1 MSTIDRLEPQ
11 QQHSLVML
19 FCTGL
24 LFWMSIAILLPTL
37 PAYINKIGIGQEQL
51 GWIMGSFAIGLLAT
65 RPIVGKLADTRGRKF
80 VLIIGTIV
88 AAIAP
93 LGYLTVTSVP
103 LLMVIRAFHGIS
115 IAAFTTAYS
124 ALVVDVSP
132 VAKRGETIGYM
143 SLANPVGVA
152 LGPAIGGYLQV
163 AGMYSTI
170 FWISVICGVISC
182 LGANQLSAKPILFT
196 ALGSKIEPPAP
207 TSIWKILT
215 NPALSIPAA
224 VLLLIGFPFG
234 ALHTFMPLYIQDSHI
249 DLNPGLF
256 YTMAAMA
263 SFSARTVIGRRSDR
277 YGRGI
282 FIAGSLCCYTAGMYC
297 LANGGSKFSFI
308 AGAILE
314 GLGTGTLIPM
324 VIALVS
330 DRSLP
335 EHRGQVLSTCTAGLD
350 LGIAIASPLFG
361 AVIAR
366 LGYHG
371 VFAIGTSLAFMAI
384 LLFMGWGNQ
393 TMGQSIGFCLGRN
406 KDFYRLS

>member
-1 MSTIDRLEPQ
+1 METTDRLEPQ
-11 QQHSLVML
+11 QRRSLMVL
-19 FCTGL
+19 FSAGL
-24 LFWMSIAILLPTL
+24 FFWMSIAILLPTL
-37 PAYINKIGIGQEQL
+37 PAYIDKIGIGQEDL

-80 VLIIGTIV
+80 VLLIGTIV

-103 LLMVIRAFHGIS
+103 LLMVIRAFHGVS

-132 VAKRGETIGYM
+132 IQKRGEIIGYM

-152 LGPAIGGYLQV
+152 LGPALGGYLQV
-163 AGMYSTI
+163 ADLYSMI
-170 FWISVICGVISC
+170 FWLSIIFGLLSY
-182 LGANQLSAKPILFT
+182 LGANQLVAKPAIVMSP
-196 ALGSKIEPPAP
+196 GSKMESQTVI
-207 TSIWKILT
+207 SISQILT
-215 NPALSIPAA
+215 NPALGVPAA

-234 ALHTFMPLYIQDSHI
+234 AIHTFMPLYIKSSHI
-249 DLNPGLF
+249 ALNPGLF
-256 YTMAAMA
+256 YTIAAIA
-263 SFSARTVIGRRSDR
+263 SFSARTVIGGRSDR

-282 FIAGSLCCYTAGMYC
+282 FIASSLCCYTLGMC
-297 LANGGSKFSFI
+297 FLAKGGSVINFV
-308 AGAILE
+308 AGAVLE

-324 VIALVS
+324 VIALVA
-330 DRSLP
+330 DRSQP

-361 AVIAR
+361 AVVTQ

-371 VFAIGTSLAFMAI
+371 MFSIGAGLAFSAI

-393 TMGQSIGFCLGRN
+393 TMRQSIGFCIGRN
-406 KDFYRLS
+406 KDFYRLG

>member
-1 MSTIDRLEPQ
+1 METTDRLEPQ
-11 QQHSLVML
+11 QRHSLMVL
-19 FCTGL
+19 FSAGL

-37 PAYINKIGIGQEQL
+37 PAYIDKIGIGQEHL

-80 VLIIGTIV
+80 VLLIGTIV

-93 LGYLTVTSVP
+93 LGYLTVTSIP

-115 IAAFTTAYS
+115 IAAFATAYS

-132 VAKRGETIGYM
+132 IQKRGEIIGYM

-152 LGPAIGGYLQV
+152 LGPALGGYLQV
-163 AGMYSTI
+163 AGLYGTI
-170 FWISVICGVISC
+170 FWISIIFGLLSY
-182 LGANQLSAKPILFT
+182 LGANQLVAKSVIVT
-196 ALGSKIEPPAP
+196 SEIESPTT
-207 TSIWKILT
+207 TSIGQILT
-215 NPALSIPAA
+215 NPALGIPAA

-234 ALHTFMPLYIQDSHI
+234 ALHTFMPLYIQSSHI
-249 DLNPGLF
+249 ALNPGLF
-256 YTMAAMA
+256 YTMAALA
-263 SFSARTVIGRRSDR
+263 SFSARTVIGSRSDR

-282 FIAGSLCCYTAGMYC
+282 FIAGSLCCYTLGMC
-297 LANGGSKFSFI
+297 FLAKGGSVINFV

-330 DRSLP
+330 DRSQP

-361 AVIAR
+361 AVVAR

-371 VFAIGTSLAFMAI
+371 VFLIGAGLAFTAI
-384 LLFMGWGNQ
+384 LLFLGWGNR
-393 TMGQSIGFCLGRN
+393 TMGQSIGFCIGRN
-406 KDFYRLS
+406 RDSYRLG

>member
-11 QQHSLVML
+11 QRRSLMVL
-19 FCTGL
+19 FGTGL

-37 PAYINKIGIGQEQL
+37 PAYIDKIGIGQEHL
-51 GWIMGSFAIGLLAT
+51 GWIMGSFAIGLLAS

-80 VLIIGTIV
+80 VLVLGTIV
-88 AAIAP
+88 VAIAP

-103 LLMVIRAFHGIS
+103 LLMLIRAFHGIS

-132 VAKRGETIGYM
+132 IEKRGEIIGYM
-143 SLANPVGVA
+143 SLTNPVGVA

-163 AGMYSTI
+163 AGLYSTI
-170 FWISVICGVISC
+170 FWLSIVFGLLSYI
-182 LGANQLSAKPILFT
+182 GANQLAATPTIYSELSSENKLA
-196 ALGSKIEPPAP
+196 AP

-234 ALHTFMPLYIQDSHI
+234 ALHTFMPLYIQASHI
-249 DLNPGLF
+249 NLNPGLF
-256 YTMAAMA
+256 YTMAALA

-282 FIAGSLCCYTAGMYC
+282 FIAASLCCYTAGMCC
-297 LANGGSKFSFI
+297 LAKGGSTISFI

-314 GLGTGTLIPM
+314 GLGTGILIPM

-361 AVIAR
+361 AVISR
-366 LGYHG
+366 LGYQG
-371 VFAIGTSLAFMAI
+371 VFAIGASFAFMAI
-384 LLFMGWGNQ
+384 LLFLGWGNK
-393 TMGQSIGFCLGRN
+393 TLGQSIGFCLGRN
-406 KDFYRLS
+406 KDYYRLG

>member
-1 MSTIDRLEPQ
+1 METTDQLEPEQ
-11 QQHSLVML
+11 RRSLIVL
-19 FCTGL
+19 FSAGL

-37 PAYINKIGIGQEQL
+37 PAYIDKIGIGQEHL

-65 RPIVGKLADTRGRKF
+65 RSIVGKLADTRGRKF
-80 VLIIGTIV
+80 VLLIGTMV

-93 LGYLTVTSVP
+93 LGYLAVTSVP
-103 LLMVIRAFHGIS
+103 LLMLIRAFHGVS

-132 VAKRGETIGYM
+132 IQKRGEIIGYM

-152 LGPAIGGYLQV
+152 LGPALGGYLQV
-163 AGMYSTI
+163 AGLYSTI
-170 FWISVICGVISC
+170 FWISIIFGLLSY
-182 LGANQLSAKPILFT
+182 LGANQLTAKPLIPAT
-196 ALGSKIEPPAP
+196 PDSDKIQSP
-207 TSIWKILT
+207 TSIGQIMT

-234 ALHTFMPLYIQDSHI
+234 ALHTFMPLYIQSSHI
-249 DLNPGLF
+249 NLNPGLF

-263 SFSARTVIGRRSDR
+263 SFSARTVIGSRSDR

-282 FIAGSLCCYTAGMYC
+282 FIAGSLCCYTLGMC
-297 LANGGSKFSFI
+297 FLAKGGSAINFI

-330 DRSLP
+330 DRSQP
-335 EHRGQVLSTCTAGLD
+335 AHRGQVLSTCTAGLD

-361 AVIAR
+361 AVVAR

-371 VFAIGTSLAFMAI
+371 VFTIGAGLAFAAI
-384 LLFMGWGNQ
+384 LLFLGWGNQ
-393 TMGQSIGFCLGRN
+393 TMRQSIGFCIGRN
-406 KDFYRLS
+406 KDSYRLG

>member
-11 QQHSLVML
+11 QRRSLVVL

-37 PAYINKIGIGQEQL
+37 PAYIDKIGIGQEHL

-65 RPIVGKLADTRGRKF
+65 RPLVGKLADTRGRKF
-80 VLIIGTIV
+80 VLLIGTIV

-93 LGYLTVTSVP
+93 FGYLTVTSVP
-103 LLMVIRAFHGIS
+103 LLMLIRAFHGIS

-124 ALVVDVSP
+124 ALVIDVSP
-132 VAKRGETIGYM
+132 IEKRGEIIGYM

-152 LGPAIGGYLQV
+152 LGPALGGYLQV
-163 AGMYSTI
+163 AGLYSII
-170 FWISVICGVISC
+170 FWISIIFGLLSC
-182 LGANQLSAKPILFT
+182 LGANQLAAKPVIVTSLNNE
-196 ALGSKIEPPAP
+196 IESPAA
-207 TSIWKILT
+207 TSIGQILT

-234 ALHTFMPLYIQDSHI
+234 ALHTFMPLYIESSHI
-249 DLNPGLF
+249 YLNPGLF
-256 YTMAAMA
+256 YTMAALA
-263 SFSARTVIGRRSDR
+263 SFSARTVIGSRSDR

-282 FIAGSLCCYTAGMYC
+282 FIAGSLCCYTLGMC
-297 LANGGSKFSFI
+297 FLARGGSVADFV

-330 DRSLP
+330 DRSQP

-361 AVIAR
+361 AVVAR

-371 VFAIGTSLAFMAI
+371 VFSIGAGLAFSAI
-384 LLFMGWGNQ
+384 LLFLGWGNR

-406 KDFYRLS
+406 KDSYRLG

>member
-196 ALGSKIEPPAP
+196 ALGSKIEPSAP

-282 FIAGSLCCYTAGMYC
+282 FTAGSLCCYTAGMYC
-297 LANGGSKFSFI
+297 LANGGSKLSFI

-393 TMGQSIGFCLGRN
+393 TMGQSIGFCFGRN
-406 KDFYRLS
+406 KDFYSLN

>member
-1 MSTIDRLEPQ
+1 METTDRLEPQ
-11 QQHSLVML
+11 QRRSLMVL
-19 FCTGL
+19 FSAGL
-24 LFWMSIAILLPTL
+24 FFWMSIAILLPTL
-37 PAYINKIGIGQEQL
+37 PAYIDKIGIGQEHL

-80 VLIIGTIV
+80 VLLIGTIV

-103 LLMVIRAFHGIS
+103 LLMVIRAFHGVS

-132 VAKRGETIGYM
+132 IQKRGEIIGYM
-143 SLANPVGVA
+143 SLTNPVGVA
-152 LGPAIGGYLQV
+152 IGPAIGGYLQV
-163 AGMYSTI
+163 TGLYSTI
-170 FWISVICGVISC
+170 FWISIIFGLLSY
-182 LGANQLSAKPILFT
+182 LGANQLAAKPVIVPSP
-196 ALGSKIEPPAP
+196 GSEIDSPAA
-207 TSIWKILT
+207 TSIGQILT

-234 ALHTFMPLYIQDSHI
+234 ALHTFMPLYIQSSHL

-256 YTMAAMA
+256 YTMAALA
-263 SFSARTVIGRRSDR
+263 SFSARTVIGSRSDR

-282 FIAGSLCCYTAGMYC
+282 FIAGSLCCYTLGMC
-297 LANGGSKFSFI
+297 FLAKGGSTINFI
-308 AGAILE
+308 TGAILE

-330 DRSLP
+330 DRSKP
-335 EHRGQVLSTCTAGLD
+335 EHRCQVLSTCTAGLD

-361 AVIAR
+361 AVVAR

-371 VFAIGTSLAFMAI
+371 VFSIGAGLAFSAI
-384 LLFMGWGNQ
+384 LLFLGWGNR
-393 TMGQSIGFCLGRN
+393 TMGQSIGFCIGRN
-406 KDFYRLS
+406 KDSYRLG

>member
-1 MSTIDRLEPQ
+1 METTDRLEPQ
-11 QQHSLVML
+11 QRHSLMVL
-19 FCTGL
+19 FSAGL

-37 PAYINKIGIGQEQL
+37 PAYIDKIGIGQEHL

-80 VLIIGTIV
+80 VLLIGTIV

-93 LGYLTVTSVP
+93 LGYLTVTSIP

-115 IAAFTTAYS
+115 IAAFATAYS

-132 VAKRGETIGYM
+132 IQKRGEIIGYM

-152 LGPAIGGYLQV
+152 LGPALGGYLQV
-163 AGMYSTI
+163 AGLYGTI
-170 FWISVICGVISC
+170 FWISIIFGFLSY
-182 LGANQLSAKPILFT
+182 LGANQLVAKSVIVT
-196 ALGSKIEPPAP
+196 SEIESPTT
-207 TSIWKILT
+207 TSIGQILT
-215 NPALSIPAA
+215 NPALGIPAA

-234 ALHTFMPLYIQDSHI
+234 ALHTFMPLYIQSSHI
-249 DLNPGLF
+249 ALNPGLF
-256 YTMAAMA
+256 YTMAALA
-263 SFSARTVIGRRSDR
+263 SFSARTVIGSRSDR

-282 FIAGSLCCYTAGMYC
+282 FIAGSLCCYTLGMC
-297 LANGGSKFSFI
+297 FLAKGGSVINFV

-330 DRSLP
+330 DRSQP

-361 AVIAR
+361 AVVAR

-371 VFAIGTSLAFMAI
+371 VFLIGAGLAFTAI
-384 LLFMGWGNQ
+384 LLFLGWGNR
-393 TMGQSIGFCLGRN
+393 TMGQSIGFCIGRN
-406 KDFYRLS
+406 RDSYRLG